1 MNNATSLKSAFAEV
15 KQQQQTLVALIFPQ
29 SGDRDGNH
37 DFDHRGLAIYR
48 NNLSTTAQQALAIT
62 FPTVKAMIGDELFN
76 YACHQL
82 LVLSPPTM
90 GDWGLW
96 GEDFA
101 ELLADLPQLVDYPF
115 VADIAKLDWLRHHCM
130 RDKDSI
136 LEQESVQLLADLSQ
150 LVDYPF
156 VADIA
161 KLDWLRHHC
170 MRDKDSILEQ
180 ESVQLLATTELDDL
194 YLELS
199 SHHFVLESKFPLIEF
214 WQAHQN
220 NDADKNDKLMSEQ
233 HLTMALEKM
242 LNTDFVQQVLI
253 YRPNYNAH
261 VKEISKTEQQW
272 LKELKQGTSIGKA
285 LDKLAD
291 PTFDFAHWLGEAIA
305 QNLIR
310 RFYI

>member
-15 KQQQQTLVALIFPQ
+15 KQQQQALVALIFPQ
-29 SGDRDGNH
+29 SGDREGNH

-48 NNLSTTAQQALAIT
+48 NNLSATAQQALTIT

-82 LVLSPPTM
+82 LVLSPPTK

-101 ELLADLPQLVDYPF
+101 
-115 VADIAKLDWLRHHCM
+115 K
-130 RDKDSI
+130 
-136 LEQESVQLLADLSQ
+136 LLADLSQ